1 VGGVDNHAK
10 GADSIADLVDRR
22 AESSKTG
29 GKIRTEVQVLTGC
42 CPNAFLQR
50 FDARDPSLRSG
61 RHLKALFLVVIL
73 NEVKNLDF
81 AF

>member
-1 VGGVDNHAK
+1 
-10 GADSIADLVDRR
+10 
-22 AESSKTG
+22 
-29 GKIRTEVQVLTGC
+29 LTGC

-81 AF
+81 AFSGLTALGNIPLIRDNEI

>member
-1 VGGVDNHAK
+1 VLASEERAVITERGCHS
-10 GADSIADLVDRR
+10 DSLSPHEKLPQHD
-22 AESSKTG
+22 
-29 GKIRTEVQVLTGC
+29 LTGC
-42 CPNAFLQR
+42 CSNAFLQR

-81 AF
+81 EF